1 MSVFIYY
8 FADLPIRRKLMVII
22 SVALWVSMLVASVAF
37 IAYDQ
42 QTARQRLISE
52 MQVLAKVIAARSG
65 AAVAFGDKKAAS
77 TNVAAF
83 EFHPAVLNACL
94 VSTTPKPLVLSQY
107 QRQVEDGEG
116 GHAASLKF
124 CEKSYSTQF
133 NVQDNN
139 YQSNTILFGNF
150 YSDDGYLVVAESV
163 FLKNKEIGQLV
174 IRVSLQPIQ
183 QRLWQFALVALV
195 IQLAAG
201 LLAYLLTTRL
211 QRMITDP
218 LQQLSTV
225 ADHITGSHDYSLR
238 AQRNGSDEV
247 GVVVTAFNDMLHT
260 IQETHHKLK
269 EAMFELE
276 DKREQ
281 SDALARSANE
291 RRAEISEYFAGA
303 SHDLRQP
310 LHAMGLF
317 VETLQQEQGGSN
329 SHLLTRLDQSIE
341 HLELLLTD
349 LLDVSKLD
357 AGVKKAKKSSV
368 NIRLLLQRVVNDF
381 SVLAEDKQLRLSLYV
396 ADKTYTDVVTIYTD
410 PLMLERVVR
419 NLLSN
424 AIRYTES
431 GGILIACRVHGGTDV
446 SIEVWDTGRGIPEQQ
461 QACIFESHRQLDN
474 DNQEVEKG
482 FGLGLSVVK
491 RLTDSL
497 SHTLSLQSE
506 EGRGSVFKVKVPLV
520 INADQPLELIE
531 ENTVLPLALTEN
543 GVSNVIAGKKILL
556 LDDDLLVLDSLETVL
571 MTWGAEVK
579 KVCSFDAL
587 KRLLLEGY
595 QPDVM
600 FSDYNLEDEVNGVE
614 AIGFLRAQV
623 GERVPALVITGEINT
638 DVFKIIEEDGLKM
651 LKKPVKPAK
660 LRAMLGYL
668 LEP

>member
-1 MSVFIYY
+1 MFTSY

-42 QTARQRLISE
+42 QTARHRLSSE
-52 MQVLAKVIAARSG
+52 MQMLAKVIAARSG

-83 EFHPAVLNACL
+83 EFHPAVLIACL
-94 VSTTPKPLVLSQY
+94 VSSTPKPSVLSQY
-107 QRQVEDGEG
+107 RRNLDDGDV
-116 GHAASLKF
+116 ASSFF
-124 CEKSYSTQF
+124 CENLYTTQLNEQHNHFQF
-133 NVQDNN
+133 N
-139 YQSNTILFGNF
+139 NF
-150 YSDDGYLVVAESV
+150 YFDDGHLVVAEAV
-163 FLKNKEIGQLV
+163 LLKNKKIGQLF
-174 IRVSLQPIQ
+174 IQVSLQQIQ
-183 QRLWQFALVALV
+183 RRLWQFAMVALV

-211 QRMITDP
+211 QRMITEP
-218 LQQLSTV
+218 LQQLSAV
-225 ADHITGSHDYSLR
+225 ADHVTGSHDYSLR
-238 AQRNGSDEV
+238 ANRNGDDEV

-260 IQETHHKLK
+260 IQETHHQLK

-291 RRAEISEYFAGA
+291 RRTEISEYFAGA
-303 SHDLRQP
+303 SHDIRQP

-317 VETLQQEQGGSN
+317 VETLQQELGDSN
-329 SHLLTRLDQSIE
+329 SHVLTRLDQSIE

-368 NIRLLLQRVVNDF
+368 NIRPLLQRVVNDF
-381 SVLAEDKQLRLSLYV
+381 SVLAEDKQLRLSLFV
-396 ADKTYTDVVTIYTD
+396 ADKSYANVNSLTIHTDSM
-410 PLMLERVVR
+410 MLERVIR

-431 GGILIACRVHGGTDV
+431 GGILVACRLNGGSKI
-446 SIEVWDTGRGIPEQQ
+446 SIEIWDTGRGIPENQ
-461 QACIFESHRQLDN
+461 QACVFESHRQLDN
-474 DNQEVEKG
+474 ENQDAEKG

-497 SHTLSLQSE
+497 SHPLSLQSK
-506 EGRGSVFKVKVPLV
+506 EGRGTVFKIQVPMV
-520 INADQPLELIE
+520 MNDDKPLELRE
-531 ENTVLPLALTEN
+531 ESMSLPLVSTLTSTTTSL
-543 GVSNVIAGKKILL
+543 SNVIAGKKILL
-556 LDDDLLVLDSLETVL
+556 FDDDLEVLDALETVL
-571 MTWGAEVK
+571 MAWGAEVK
-579 KVCSFDAL
+579 KVCSFDVL
-587 KRLLLEGY
+587 KKLLVEGY

-600 FSDYNLEDEVNGVE
+600 LSDYNLEDEVNGVE
-614 AIGFLRAQV
+614 AIDYLRTKVDQFI
-623 GERVPALVITGEINT
+623 PALVITGET
-638 DVFKIIEEDGLKM
+638 SSDVFKTIEKNGLKV
-651 LKKPVKPAK
+651 LKKPVKPSK

-668 LEP
+668 LA

>member
-1 MSVFIYY
+1 MALFSSY

-22 SVALWVSMLVASVAF
+22 SVALWVSMLVASIAF

-42 QTARQRLISE
+42 QTARQRLIGE

-83 EFHPAVLNACL
+83 EFHSSVIIACL
-94 VSTTPKPLVLSQY
+94 VSSTSKTSIVLAQY
-107 QRQVEDGEG
+107 RRESIGS
-116 GHAASLKF
+116 AAGRLGF
-124 CEKSYSTQF
+124 CENSDSIQANAQYK
-133 NVQDNN
+133 N
-139 YQSNTILFGNF
+139 YYF
-150 YSDDGYLVVAESV
+150 DDAHLVVEEPV
-163 FLKNKEIGQLV
+163 LLKGKEIGQLV
-174 IRVSLQPIQ
+174 MKVSLQQIQ
-183 QRLWQFALVALV
+183 QRLWQFALVALM
-195 IQLAAG
+195 IQFAAG

-211 QRMITDP
+211 QKMITDP

-238 AQRNGSDEV
+238 AERNGSDEV
-247 GVVVTAFNDMLHT
+247 GVVVIAFNDMLHT
-260 IQETHHKLK
+260 IQETHHQLK

-291 RRAEISEYFAGA
+291 RREEISEYFSGA

-317 VETLQQEQGGSN
+317 VETLQQEQGGST

-357 AGVKKAKKSSV
+357 AGVKKAKKSPV
-368 NIRLLLQRVVNDF
+368 DIRSLFQRIVNDF
-381 SVLAEDKQLRLSLYV
+381 SVLAEDKQLRLSLFI
-396 ADKTYTDVVTIYTD
+396 ADKEYADIEPLTIHTD
-410 PLMLERVVR
+410 PMMLERVIR

-424 AIRYTES
+424 AVRYTER
-431 GGILIACRVHGGTDV
+431 GGILVACRLVGGSKI
-446 SIEVWDTGRGIPEQQ
+446 SIEVWDTGRGIPEKQQ
-461 QACIFESHRQLDN
+461 TRIFESHHQLDN
-474 DNQEVEKG
+474 ENQEAEKG

-497 SHTLSLQSE
+497 SHPLSLQSI
-506 EGRGSVFKVKVPLV
+506 EGRGTVFKLQVPLV
-520 INADQPLELIE
+520 MNDDKTHE
-531 ENTVLPLALTEN
+531 LTEE
-543 GVSNVIAGKKILL
+543 GMSVSSGPTLIANSLPNDIAGKKLLL
-556 LDDDLLVLDSLETVL
+556 LDDDLLVMESLETVL
-571 MTWGAEVK
+571 VAWGAEVK
-579 KVCSFDAL
+579 KVGSFDEL
-587 KRLLLEGY
+587 KRLLVKGY
-595 QPDVM
+595 QPDVIL
-600 FSDYNLEDEVNGVE
+600 SDYNLEDEVNGVE
-614 AIGFLRAQV
+614 AIEYLRTQV
-623 GERVPALVITGEINT
+623 GQLVPALVLTGETNS
-638 DVFKIIEEDGLKM
+638 DVFKIIEGNGLKM

-668 LEP
+668 LTS

>member
-1 MSVFIYY
+1 MSVFTSY

-22 SVALWVSMLVASVAF
+22 SVALWVSMLVASGAF

-42 QTARQRLISE
+42 QTARQRLSGE

-83 EFHPAVLNACL
+83 EYHPAVRIACL
-94 VSTTPKPLVLSQY
+94 VSSTPKPLVLAQY
-107 QRQVEDGEG
+107 RRKADDGDITR
-116 GHAASLKF
+116 SDF
-124 CEKSYSTQF
+124 CVDSYSTHP
-133 NVQDNN
+133 NVQNENIQHGKVQYERLYFDN
-139 YQSNTILFGNF
+139 
-150 YSDDGYLVVAESV
+150 GYLVVVEPV
-163 FLKNKEIGQLV
+163 LLKNKQIGQLV
-174 IRVSLQPIQ
+174 LQMSLQQIQ
-183 QRLWQFALVALV
+183 QRLWQFAIVALM
-195 IQLAAG
+195 IQFAAG

-238 AQRNGSDEV
+238 ASKNGSDEV

-260 IQETHHKLK
+260 IQETHHQLK
-269 EAMFELE
+269 DVMFELE

-291 RRAEISEYFAGA
+291 RRTEISEYFAGA

-317 VETLQQEQGGSN
+317 VETLQQEQQDGAN
-329 SHLLTRLDQSIE
+329 SHVLTRLDQSIE

-368 NIRLLLQRVVNDF
+368 KIRPLLQRVENDF
-381 SVLAEDKQLRLSLYV
+381 SMLAEDKQLRLSLFI
-396 ADKTYTDVVTIYTD
+396 ADKVYTDIDSLTLHTD
-410 PLMLERVVR
+410 PMMLERVIR

-424 AIRYTES
+424 AIRYTEN
-431 GGILIACRVHGGTDV
+431 GGILIACRVYAGAEV
-446 SIEVWDTGRGIPEQQ
+446 SIEVWDTGRGIPEEQQ
-461 QACIFESHRQLDN
+461 RCIFESHRQLN
-474 DNQEVEKG
+474 NENQEPEKG
-482 FGLGLSVVK
+482 FGLGLSVVR

-497 SHTLSLQSE
+497 SHPLSIKSQ
-506 EGRGSVFKVKVPLV
+506 EGQGTVFKIRVPLASTSSS
-520 INADQPLELIE
+520 ISTITGLPNA
-531 ENTVLPLALTEN
+531 
-543 GVSNVIAGKKILL
+543 IAGKKLLL
-556 LDDDLLVLDSLETVL
+556 LDDDVVVLDSLETVL
-571 MTWGAEVK
+571 VAWGAEVK

-587 KRLLLEGY
+587 KMVLNEGY

-600 FSDYNLEDEVNGVE
+600 LSDYNLKDEGNGLE
-614 AIGFLRAQV
+614 AIDYLRTQIDQF
-623 GERVPALVITGEINT
+623 VPALIITGET
-638 DVFKIIEEDGLKM
+638 DSDVFSAIGENGLKM

-668 LEP
+668 LAS

>member
-1 MSVFIYY
+1 MAAFSSY

-42 QTARQRLISE
+42 QTARQRLSGE

-83 EFHPAVLNACL
+83 EFHPAVVTACL
-94 VSTTPKPLVLSQY
+94 ISSTIKPSVLAQY
-107 QRQVEDGEG
+107 DRESGNGEVLR
-116 GHAASLKF
+116 SDF
-124 CEKSYSTQF
+124 CEISYSVQTNLPYS
-133 NVQDNN
+133 NVHFDN
-139 YQSNTILFGNF
+139 GM
-150 YSDDGYLVVAESV
+150 LVVTEPV
-163 FLKNKEIGQLV
+163 LLKNKVIGLLLIQ
-174 IRVSLQPIQ
+174 VSLQQIQ
-183 QRLWQFALVALV
+183 QRLWQFAMVALV

-201 LLAYLLTTRL
+201 LLAYILTARL

-238 AQRNGSDEV
+238 AQRRGSDEV

-260 IQETHHKLK
+260 IQETHHQLK

-281 SDALARSANE
+281 SDAQARSANE

-317 VETLQQEQGGSN
+317 VETLQQERGGSN
-329 SHLLTRLDQSIE
+329 GHLLTRLDQSIE

-357 AGVKKAKKSSV
+357 AGVKKAKKSPV
-368 NIRLLLQRVVNDF
+368 NIRSLLQRVVNDF
-381 SVLAEDKQLRLSLYV
+381 SVLAEDKQLRLSLSI
-396 ADKTYTDVVTIYTD
+396 ADKAYADIEPLTVHTD
-410 PLMLERVVR
+410 PMMLERVIR

-431 GGILIACRVHGGTDV
+431 GGILVACRLYGGSKV
-446 SIEVWDTGRGIPEQQ
+446 SIEIWDTGRGIPEKQ
-461 QACIFESHRQLDN
+461 QACVFESHRQLDN
-474 DNQEVEKG
+474 ENQEAEKG

-497 SHTLSLQSE
+497 SHPLSLQSQ
-506 EGRGSVFKVKVPLV
+506 EGRGTVFKVQVPLV
-520 INADQPLELIE
+520 MNDDKTLELME
-531 ENTVLPLALTEN
+531 ESMSLPLASTSIANSL
-543 GVSNVIAGKKILL
+543 SNVIAGKKILL
-556 LDDDLLVLDSLETVL
+556 FDDDLEVLDALETVL
-571 MTWGAEVK
+571 MAWGAEVK
-579 KVCSFDAL
+579 KVCSFDVL
-587 KRLLLEGY
+587 KKLLVEGY

-600 FSDYNLEDEVNGVE
+600 LSDYNLEDEVNGVE
-614 AIGFLRAQV
+614 AIDYLRTKVDQFI
-623 GERVPALVITGEINT
+623 PALVITGET
-638 DVFKIIEEDGLKM
+638 SSDVFKTIEKNGLKV

-668 LEP
+668 LA

>member
-1 MSVFIYY
+1 MVVFTSY

-42 QTARQRLISE
+42 QTARQRLSGE

-83 EFHPAVLNACL
+83 EYHPAVRIACL
-94 VSTTPKPLVLSQY
+94 VSSTPKPSVLAQY
-107 QRQVEDGEG
+107 RRKSDNGEITR
-116 GHAASLKF
+116 SSF
-124 CEKSYSTQF
+124 CVNSYSTHP
-133 NVQDNN
+133 NVQNKTFYFDN
-139 YQSNTILFGNF
+139 
-150 YSDDGYLVVAESV
+150 GYLVVVEPV
-163 FLKNKEIGQLV
+163 LLKNKQIGQLV
-174 IRVSLQPIQ
+174 LQVSLQQIQ
-183 QRLWQFALVALV
+183 QRLWQFALVALM

-201 LLAYLLTTRL
+201 LVAYLLTARL

-238 AQRNGSDEV
+238 ANKNGSDEV

-260 IQETHHKLK
+260 IQETHHQLK
-269 EAMFELE
+269 EVMFELE

-291 RRAEISEYFAGA
+291 RRTEISEYFAGA

-317 VETLQQEQGGSN
+317 VETLQQQEQQQEQGGSS
-329 SHLLTRLDQSIE
+329 SHVLTRLDQSIE

-368 NIRLLLQRVVNDF
+368 KIRPLLQRVVSDF
-381 SVLAEDKQLRLSLYV
+381 SVLAEDKQLRLSLFI
-396 ADKTYTDVVTIYTD
+396 ADKSYTGIGSLTLYTD
-410 PLMLERVVR
+410 PMMLERVIR

-424 AIRYTES
+424 AIRYTEN
-431 GGILIACRVHGGTDV
+431 GGILIACRVYGGAEV

-474 DNQEVEKG
+474 QNQDAEKG

-497 SHTLSLQSE
+497 SHPLSLQSQ
-506 EGRGSVFKVKVPLV
+506 EGRGTVFKMQVPLV
-520 INADQPLELIE
+520 MNDDKTIELAE
-531 ENTVLPLALTEN
+531 ERMSLPLASTELPD
-543 GVSNVIAGKKILL
+543 VIAGKKLLL
-556 LDDDLLVLDSLETVL
+556 LDDDLIVLNSLETVL
-571 MTWGAEVK
+571 ITWGAEVK

-587 KRLLLEGY
+587 KTLLKEGY

-600 FSDYNLEDEVNGVE
+600 LSDYNLEDEVNGLE
-614 AIGFLRAQV
+614 AIDYLRTQV
-623 GERVPALVITGEINT
+623 GQLVPALVITGET
-638 DVFKIIEEDGLKM
+638 HSDVFDTIEGKGLKM

-668 LEP
+668 LES